1 MTLVWAAV
9 GCPAERRDVA
19 RRKLSPSEIV
29 ERLRV
34 IEALTA
40 EGQPIAGAIRAAG
53 VLQAEYDLWR
63 VEYGGLLRT
72 LGPLA
77 SSPSRPARR
86 WRRVRPS
93 S

>member
-1 MTLVWAAV
+1 M
-9 GCPAERRDVA
+9 A

-40 EGQPIAGAIRAAG
+40 EGHSTEGALLFAG
-53 VLQAEYDLWR
+53 VLQAEFDQWR
-63 VEYGGLLRT
+63 SEYAGLMRT

-77 SSPSRPARR
+77 VASPKKRPNR
-86 WRRVRPS
+86 
-93 S
+93 

>member
-1 MTLVWAAV
+1 MI
-9 GCPAERRDVA
+9 

-40 EGQPIAGAIRAAG
+40 EGQPVANALLFAG
-53 VLQAEYDLWR
+53 LLPAEYDLWR
-63 VEYGGLLRT
+63 SEYAGLLRT

-77 SSPSRPARR
+77 DGAPKLMKKSRRP
-86 WRRVRPS
+86 VR
-93 S
+93 

>member
-1 MTLVWAAV
+1 MT
-9 GCPAERRDVA
+9 

-40 EGQPIAGAIRAAG
+40 DGQPIAEALLFAG
-53 VLQAEYDLWR
+53 MLQAEYDQWR
-63 VEYGGLLRT
+63 SQYAGLIRT

-77 SSPSRPARR
+77 DAPKLMKKPRR
-86 WRRVRPS
+86 
-93 S
+93 

>member
-1 MTLVWAAV
+1 MI
-9 GCPAERRDVA
+9 

-40 EGQPIAGAIRAAG
+40 EGQPVANALLFAG
-53 VLQAEYDLWR
+53 LLPAEYDHWR
-63 VEYGGLLRT
+63 SEYAGLLRT

-77 SSPSRPARR
+77 DGSPRLTKKSRRP
-86 WRRVRPS
+86 VR
-93 S
+93 